1 MKLFLTSNIGWIE
14 KINGEQIPV
23 NLLENNKFIDNLK
36 KNLKTYNKFILVASN
51 PNNYEQNDK
60 FLNLDIKSLELSGL
74 KFKEYLTLDYR
85 NKDNIK
91 NILDNCSL
99 IFLCGGNT
107 YQQNLFFN
115 DIKLKK
121 YLEDIDCCIVGISAG
136 AINSAKVVF
145 NSPEKEDELKNPCTL
160 DGLNLTNINIEPHF
174 DKENNNKIQMNAIV
188 EESYKRNIYG
198 IQDGSYIL
206 DNVVYGKCY
215 KIHNGEMTLIC
226 DNEQIIP
233 INE

>member
-1 MKLFLTSNIGWIE
+1 MKLFLTSNIGGI
-14 KINGEQIPV
+14 KKVNGEKIPV
-23 NLLENNKFIDNLK
+23 NFLENNKFLYNLK
-36 KNLKTYNKFILVASN
+36 KSLNTYNKFVLVASN
-51 PNNYEQNDK
+51 PNNYEQNDE
-60 FLNLDIKSLELSGL
+60 FLNLDIKALELSGF

-91 NILDNCSL
+91 NTLDNSSL
-99 IFLCGGNT
+99 ILLCGGNT

-115 DIKLKK
+115 DINLKK
-121 YLEDIDCCIVGISAG
+121 YLEDLDCCIVGISAG

-145 NSPEKEDELKNPCTL
+145 NSPEKEEDFKTSFILN
-160 DGLNLTNINIEPHF
+160 GLNLTNINIEPHF
-174 DKENNNKIQMNAIV
+174 DKENNNKIKMNAIL
-188 EESYKRNIYG
+188 EESYNRNVYG

-215 KIHNGEMTLIC
+215 KIHNGEITLIC
-226 DNEQIIP
+226 ENEQIIS

>member
-23 NLLENNKFIDNLK
+23 NLLENNKFLDNLK